1 MAELDLVRPYMR
13 QLSSSEQQ
21 DYRQRHFRHRLT
33 LLPCFSQRRRAGF
46 DWNTKGDLFRC
57 AKRPHFHSPFFIAM
71 GLKGYF
77 DPRSTEILFW
87 DENAKLRN
95 CRDYDDILID
105 QLGGTLPNPSSW
117 SLSPKQARLLAGVYK
132 RANKEL
138 AHLPLR
144 STKMM

>member
-1 MAELDLVRPYMR
+1 
-13 QLSSSEQQ
+13 
-21 DYRQRHFRHRLT
+21 
-33 LLPCFSQRRRAGF
+33 
-46 DWNTKGDLFRC
+46 
-57 AKRPHFHSPFFIAM
+57 M

-138 AHLPLR
+138 AHLTATFNEDDVVDEAAKLVEQMLNAHLY
-144 STKMM
+144 TVVGEKMPKIDA